1 MDHHAVSEDYFGRN
15 YMSSP
20 GYLLVRAGTLTCA
33 LPVSHVVETM
43 RPLPIEPL
51 ANAPAFVRGLS
62 IIRGAPVPVVDLGAL
77 LNTPSSRPPPRFVT
91 VRAGKR
97 RVALAVDGILGLRD
111 LASLSLDDMPPL
123 LREASSETIELL
135 GSLDSEF
142 LLVLRAGGVV
152 PHEVWDMLDHREAT
166 E

>member
-1 MDHHAVSEDYFGRN
+1 
-15 YMSSP
+15 MSSP

-33 LPVSHVVETM
+33 LPLSHVVETM

-91 VRAGKR
+91 VRAGER

-111 LASLSLDDMPPL
+111 IASLSLDDMHRCCAKPPAK
-123 LREASSETIELL
+123 RSSC
-135 GSLDSEF
+135 S
-142 LLVLRAGGVV
+142 VR
-152 PHEVWDMLDHREAT
+152 
-166 E
+166 